1 MLGDRSPCLPPL
13 AVYSTEDPTMPDSAE
28 LAKAAAAVTDAAAK
42 AVVQVS
48 FVRENWT
55 KLSIVVV
62 FAFVAGFVVKA
73 LLF

>member
-1 MLGDRSPCLPPL
+1 
-13 AVYSTEDPTMPDSAE
+13 MPDSAE